1 MSYQTVRLASDR
13 PPGDWLSVH
22 LADGSTGYIDE
33 RYVRSPISYRAYFER
48 MDGRW
53 VLMMFIAGD

>member
-1 MSYQTVRLASDR
+1 VRLASDR

-53 VLMMFIAGD
+53 VLTMFIAGD